1 MIDITINILYN
12 MFNNLSINRKEAL
25 CFEKYIRK
33 GGGKLIMAK
42 RRGNGEGT
50 IYKRQDGTWAG
61 QVSIGYDPVT
71 GKLKRKSFY
80 GKTRKEVADKMAQV
94 LQEVRN
100 GTFVEP
106 AQTTFGEWLDK
117 WLTSYKKGQL
127 KPTTYQGYEILIN
140 VHIKPAL
147 GKSRWQNCSPTCCR
161 RFTMRSW
168 RLGERTARAACQPG
182 WYGTYMQLSG
192 KPCSKL

>member
-12 MFNNLSINRKEAL
+12 MLNNLSINRKEAL

-80 GKTRKEVADKMAQV
+80 GKTRKEVARQDGQGSTGSEKRDIM
-94 LQEVRN
+94 LSRRKLPSGN
-100 GTFVEP
+100 G
-106 AQTTFGEWLDK
+106 
-117 WLTSYKKGQL
+117 LTSG
-127 KPTTYQGYEILIN
+127 
-140 VHIKPAL
+140 
-147 GKSRWQNCSPTCCR
+147 
-161 RFTMRSW
+161 
-168 RLGERTARAACQPG
+168 
-182 WYGTYMQLSG
+182 
-192 KPCSKL
+192 